1 MWLWP
6 KKFEPRKHHLAHEKS
21 NTLQSPFKI
30 ICFFRFIYFMK
41 HRSLGVIR
49 RFKTELRDIDS
60 RSYSIIAK
68 KL

>member
-30 ICFFRFIYFMK
+30 ILFFQIHLLYETQK
-41 HRSLGVIR
+41 PWC
-49 RFKTELRDIDS
+49 DS
-60 RSYSIIAK
+60 K
-68 KL
+68 VQD